1 MEQRPKI
8 KPELTTSDRFL
19 EALSVI
25 TLVGLWALVIYAF
38 SVLPETIP
46 IHFDFKG
53 QPDDYGSKASI
64 LFLPILSTLL
74 FVGLTI
80 INRYPHIFNYPVKI
94 TEENALR
101 QYANATRMI
110 RLLKLIVLFVFLTIE
125 FFVIQTALG
134 ASAGLAI
141 WFLPF
146 TLTIIYL
153 PMGYYIVRSYRQK

>member
-8 KPELTTSDRFL
+8 KPELTTGDNLL
-19 EALSVI
+19 EGLSII

-38 SVLPETIP
+38 SILPETIP
-46 IHFDFKG
+46 VHFDLKG
-53 QPDDYGSKASI
+53 QPDGYGSKASI

-74 FVGLTI
+74 YVGLTI

-94 TEENALR
+94 TAENALR

-110 RLLKLIVLFVFLTIE
+110 RVLKLIVLGVFFLIE
-125 FFVIQTALG
+125 FFTIRSALG
-134 ASAGLAI
+134 SSAGLGI

-146 TLTIIYL
+146 ILCVVYI
-153 PMGYYIVRSYRQK
+153 PMGYFIIRAFRHK